1 MPKQE
6 VSVKLH
12 LAQRYATAGQTA
24 IVCQA
29 ELKDGTAPY
38 TVRFTVSLDG
48 GTVHEETVTAKKA
61 GQIQFTYMPQSFG
74 VHEVKVT
81 VTDDS
86 GKKASAKASLPVSV
100 LEEESAQDWAASV
113 EGVTLTGDWRKDL
126 PAIAATQLGYEESR
140 RNFII
145 DENGEQQGYTRYGHW
160 YGMTYEEWCAMFV
173 SFCLHYADIPA
184 EWFPREAECGRWKA
198 KLENIGAY
206 EERGGD
212 YVPQKGDL
220 VFFNYDSDST
230 PDHIGIVVDTAENQI
245 FVIAGNENR
254 SVLKREYGLADS
266 SIVGYANMEHIMER
280 AGVLE
285 KFEQTE
291 ETEGETG
298 DEGETENKGETGN
311 EDETETETAAEPESV
326 IGRKIYTNTDSV
338 NLRELPNVASA
349 AVGRVEA
356 AGTELV
362 ILDVASNG
370 EETWYQITYDG
381 ITAWIRSDLTELGE
395 SETENT
401 PESESETE
409 DMSESESETED
420 MLENGEPEENGTAAG
435 EEAQITIHTEQENV
449 KVGEEI
455 TFIAEVYGLENAAFQ
470 WQYSEDG
477 ESWED
482 IEDETGLS
490 YTTVVTDDNSSYYYR
505 LAALAA
511 APGQSGSQETAA
523 AETAFA
529 ETAGAE
535 AAGVETASAEATF
548 AETAGAE
555 MVAAATVGAETASAE
570 ENQETTDAPG
580 LFAMRKVMAAE
591 EKKPEQTA
599 QQIFSN
605 AMQMPL
611 DTMRAAGPIHLNP
624 KNTPDKDAQDEI
636 VKKEGTVKGTGT
648 ADDPM
653 LHYAKAFEAAKENGS
668 NMIYFWNPYAEFVE
682 NGSAEVSNFTGAV
695 LDGEGIITLA
705 QYTTKHNGYLFEI
718 ANNEEDWSLSN
729 MTLSGSYPLIG
740 MLGGKAALDSV
751 EMNGGTIFF
760 EYIDS
765 EFPQKPRLTVS
776 NIPEGDTYVVK
787 FGEYTAD
794 TAIAASS
801 KHRAPLI
808 RLEGENAKEMA
819 KQIVLDKSLQ
829 NKYKLI
835 FRNNTV
841 YVTENNDYR
850 YVFLSADRGYDDDGI
865 LDDIDAEDG
874 LTPYTPVNTM
884 ETAVKILRE
893 NPDLGGIRVIG
904 KAPEVTEEA
913 VWDMSEFA
921 GAGKNAVERW
931 DGSYIEGSSGITR
944 TMLSSSPVMCDG
956 PIAVVT
962 GALTLKDISLTG
974 KNDATLKVSGS
985 LVMEA
990 GAYLQGNENK
1000 AQDNSKN
1007 ESWKPGGA
1015 VYADG
1020 NAVVTVKSGA
1030 FITGNSAEDGSSI
1043 YATGSAQVTVESGAD
1058 IVTEQKTYKVKKDDR
1073 FGTLDQLPRVG
1084 SLIYADGNAKV
1095 SYSGTISGTSLE
1107 ASIRDS
1113 TTDNMAMFYARSGA
1127 VLTLNGVQIT
1137 NNSGW
1142 RFIICTESGGNVT
1155 LEAGTQISGNTGAE
1169 RIINMGGIIGDPT
1182 YRETSAGVLKLNGT
1196 AENPIKIADNSDSG
1210 CAVYT
1215 RGSVTAS
1222 YAEITGNESSE
1233 EYSGLCATGGS
1244 GGTVDHCKINNNTSD
1259 YYAGVYFDLRSGYP
1273 VTVTDTEIS
1282 GNIVNGTSGGSIAGL
1297 CLGNYSDKNNTS
1309 WVPQIRVQNCT
1320 IKENMNNAG
1329 GFAGLRAIS
1338 STTGT
1343 VISDTEVTGNQS
1355 TGNAGID
1362 LFGDERAVLA
1372 RTTVEENRGDG
1383 KSGIILST
1391 TSIGTLSVMLALTG
1405 DCRISEGQKVYF
1417 GSNRPLRLL
1426 TPIEQENKISLVL
1439 GETADSSYFSVGR
1452 RVVVPYDGT
1461 LTPSDLG
1468 YDSVEFL
1475 TDVTGEIGKF
1485 AGENMPQDPYPTQL
1499 AEDNPDIILAEQGIY
1514 LDGVNGDDGRNGLT
1528 PGTAVKTFEKAKE
1541 KLIEALKEN
1550 PDFNPVIIICGM
1562 VTVDNAANWSLADV
1576 TVPEGSS
1583 ELKRET
1589 LRVKRYSRVNDT
1601 ALVTVTAAGSLTA
1614 DGILWDGAADEMISE
1629 QDKYSEA
1636 IIVVKGGTLTLKE
1649 CTMQDNESYNGRRTD
1664 HTGGGALTAYG
1675 GKVNLADT
1683 AIMNTQSSR
1692 GALYFR
1698 GNVQATLDS
1707 CTITGNSRSSSSTPG
1722 QTWADGG
1729 GISAE
1734 NGAAVTVKD
1743 SIIED
1748 NTTEATH
1755 GGHGIAALNATV
1767 TLIGTGEGK
1776 SKTQPLIY
1784 MGEGGKLI
1792 LGGALASTVEGKPLE
1807 IYLRDT
1813 AIGLAGELSE
1823 TTECLLGLHSDF
1835 AGRIVVES
1843 NKEKTVEAGQY
1854 LDQFELTEETKK
1866 LVPGLSVKDKTEDP
1880 DQHIWADGLHVYLD
1894 GQNGSDENSGSSPE
1908 NAVKTFAAA
1917 KERLAKSSPGANI
1930 VICGRVDVSNQE
1942 TWALTDADGNFT
1954 NSEGET
1960 WQPVIQRYREYYA
1973 DYLVNVLNNGNLTM
1987 ENLVL
1992 DGNSDSVLES
2002 TKKYPSGLICGAEDS
2017 KIVLASGTVLRNQ
2030 KDESGSYVTG
2040 ALYTEGEAEIQEG
2053 ALITDCSNKY
2063 YPIVLV
2069 RKGGSLTLCGEI
2081 KNCTVASSRAIVLVG
2096 SESRDTSYAGS
2107 TLQIDGAY
2115 IHDCTASQII
2125 CVNDRSWLAGMKDTV
2140 IEKNDCGKTGA
2151 VVYLDLDKNTNKL
2164 EMTIQDSM
2172 IRDNKGT
2179 GVTANLSAAADRH
2192 TLTLN
2197 KVIITGNVN
2206 EPVTGGARRCLGGG
2220 VRIGESGNGGTVN
2233 IMDCTIESN
2242 EAYIGGGIYVGSTTA
2257 QVNISGGSI
2266 SNNRSKDEGGGIC
2279 FLRIPDGFSTAKYS
2293 DISASLK
2300 IENGTKICN
2309 NIAMADGDADSSSL
2323 SSLNYA
2329 YGGGIHAICPNV
2341 MIDSS
2346 VEISGN
2352 FAAVEGGG
2360 VYINTYRCSSPGEV
2374 TIDAQ
2379 ITGNTANNGAGIA
2392 VNGSEGCKVLLN
2404 GAVTGNKIREDKNG
2418 YITWTRQQQ
2427 SAGVSVKGGPV
2438 ECRAD
2443 IKDNVGSRGVYVG
2456 ENGHLTF
2463 SGGEISGHMNGFKGG
2478 EIKGGAVGV
2487 DRGGTFEM
2495 TGGKITGNA
2504 VGAEG
2509 CVIKGGAIYA
2519 GQLDNNSNS
2528 RDDASVIISGG
2539 EITGNAVEAAE
2550 TVTQISGGAICA
2562 DQYSNLT
2569 VSAGDIYENALG
2581 KAGLIQGGGIYVNAY
2596 RADLTMTG
2604 GDIYRNAEGGKIQG
2618 GGVHLYGYSS
2628 SSYGACAIT
2637 GGTIRE
2643 NGQTG
2648 LYETDQSKIDN
2659 GICTVN
2665 VGGGVYAGRGVSLTI
2680 GGDAVIS
2687 RNTAQAGGGIY
2698 AEASGALTVGGNAII
2713 TENEAYEGNGG
2724 GVYTLKPTEVNGSA
2738 VISENRAAKD
2748 GGGIYF
2754 TDDNRNYGGYW
2765 GNSGAWESNLNGGY
2779 FLYNTAGGNG
2789 GALHL
2794 KNDASSVSTNRYV
2807 SIHNAY
2813 IEGNKAVY
2821 GQGIYCDQ
2829 FRHIRLYG
2837 NQAVIEDAIY
2847 LRSTDC
2853 AIELAATCQNS
2864 NTYLVEVNDN
2874 KKEGLLY
2881 ASRLFQVN
2889 STVVTPYIISTAA
2902 AALRWFTVKN
2912 ASYILMEGSSSKR
2925 NDIILGRC
2933 VFIDSVTGSDDFVF
2947 NKVGDHT
2954 GVNPDTAVKTF
2965 DAAKKRL
2972 GSSPGVIFVSGP
2984 VQIEGSETWSLSGGQ
2999 SIRRYTGFAIGAKD
3013 VFPVYEGNLVEVKE
3027 GGNLTL
3033 SSNITIDGGSEYLDQ
3048 AVEGCLIK
3056 VEGGGVLT
3064 ANSSTKLQ
3072 NNTTTGCGGAMR
3084 IEDGGTAVLNGGN
3097 ITNTVAEQ
3105 QGNAIYQDGKLVLT
3119 GSPLINGDIY
3129 LGEVQKDANGEPLA
3143 KPEEDVIQIK
3153 TYFSPRGE
3161 IKISL
3166 GDAYY
3171 TRPVVIYQDGKP
3183 APETDKAGST
3193 FVMAENVA
3201 AMYALANRN
3210 DRTEDDEDKD
3220 TLELTQP
3227 LVVYID
3233 GVNGKDD
3240 WGFGDAAYMDG
3251 DTPDTA
3257 VKTLKRA
3264 YQLLAERGAATL
3276 FVVNTVTIE
3285 SADITITS
3293 RSYTDTAGNA
3303 ITIPEDKVPGGVAIR
3318 RYSQPYAW
3326 EEVTKE
3332 LKDKYGDTYQGGYTK
3347 TSNVNE
3353 LFVVEDGGALTIG
3366 DKLTVNGH
3374 SLAFPSANP
3383 RYNAP
3388 AVKGA
3393 ALIRADGGSLTLE
3406 GDALLTRNS
3415 SVGDGGAVYVN
3426 GGTVTMFAAGIT
3438 NTSAK
3443 NGGAVY
3449 AGAGSVVMP
3458 KEDGSKIST
3467 RNFQSV
3473 KADENG
3479 GAIYIA
3485 EGASAELYAGTEIS
3499 YASAKEG
3506 SAVYQGGRFSVE
3518 GQMNVSGEV
3527 YLAADHYIDVNSGG
3541 FLNNG
3546 SWIIDP
3552 ENPYEGR
3559 DIALYA
3565 DEMEKPNDDEKAK
3578 FPLVEEVA
3586 RFYYLN
3592 NEDESLIENGPR
3604 RANMLELQLPHF
3616 VYIDGVNGS
3625 DKYEDGRTE
3634 LTIGTA
3640 PETAVKTLK
3649 KAYELL
3655 KERNCPR
3662 LYVVDTVTIDT
3673 SILLSEKRYAG
3684 SDGAV
3689 ELDKEAEIMRYSQPN
3704 AAAELTGFNRE
3715 SNKNALFKIAENGNL
3730 TLRSM
3735 VIDGHSTGQGGN
3747 KRTTAPAVEAQ
3758 APLIENAG
3766 TLRIASGTVLR
3777 NNNNAMENG
3786 RGGAL
3791 YVNGGE
3797 TIAYGGTIAGT
3808 AASLGSAVYLDG
3820 ELKIYNSMQ
3829 LGDLQVYLHSD
3840 DIDKPTGSYIYVETN
3855 EPNSGRPIT
3864 VDFPNYVD
3872 YRVIA
3877 EYSDDL
3883 KPNADKYSEDVAKR
3897 EAAGLLKVVEKQQVL
3912 LRKYPDEAK
3921 QINVTVPLYVCMYAY
3936 GGNGKVVTPTEEAYA
3951 ITSRSNCPVQIT
3963 SVQAT
3968 EAIWDL
3974 KEKAAELKEA
3984 GELYLALDGQP
3995 VTKEKTDTSKNDR
4008 WLIPAAPLIPEDG
4021 DGDDGSGANRGPQ
4034 NLSIQIDAAI
4044 AGGNVNEEGEAR
4056 VCTVTYTVAAA
4067 EN

>member
-1 MPKQE
+1 
-6 VSVKLH
+6 
-12 LAQRYATAGQTA
+12 
-24 IVCQA
+24 
-29 ELKDGTAPY
+29 
-38 TVRFTVSLDG
+38 
-48 GTVHEETVTAKKA
+48 
-61 GQIQFTYMPQSFG
+61 
-74 VHEVKVT
+74 
-81 VTDDS
+81 
-86 GKKASAKASLPVSV
+86 
-100 LEEESAQDWAASV
+100 
-113 EGVTLTGDWRKDL
+113 
-126 PAIAATQLGYEESR
+126 
-140 RNFII
+140 
-145 DENGEQQGYTRYGHW
+145 
-160 YGMTYEEWCAMFV
+160 
-173 SFCLHYADIPA
+173 
-184 EWFPREAECGRWKA
+184 
-198 KLENIGAY
+198 
-206 EERGGD
+206 
-212 YVPQKGDL
+212 
-220 VFFNYDSDST
+220 
-230 PDHIGIVVDTAENQI
+230 
-245 FVIAGNENR
+245 
-254 SVLKREYGLADS
+254 
-266 SIVGYANMEHIMER
+266 
-280 AGVLE
+280 
-285 KFEQTE
+285 
-291 ETEGETG
+291 
-298 DEGETENKGETGN
+298 
-311 EDETETETAAEPESV
+311 
-326 IGRKIYTNTDSV
+326 
-338 NLRELPNVASA
+338 
-349 AVGRVEA
+349 
-356 AGTELV
+356 
-362 ILDVASNG
+362 
-370 EETWYQITYDG
+370 
-381 ITAWIRSDLTELGE
+381 
-395 SETENT
+395 
-401 PESESETE
+401 
-409 DMSESESETED
+409 
-420 MLENGEPEENGTAAG
+420 
-435 EEAQITIHTEQENV
+435 
-449 KVGEEI
+449 
-455 TFIAEVYGLENAAFQ
+455 
-470 WQYSEDG
+470 
-477 ESWED
+477 
-482 IEDETGLS
+482 
-490 YTTVVTDDNSSYYYR
+490 
-505 LAALAA
+505 
-511 APGQSGSQETAA
+511 
-523 AETAFA
+523 
-529 ETAGAE
+529 
-535 AAGVETASAEATF
+535 
-548 AETAGAE
+548 
-555 MVAAATVGAETASAE
+555 
-570 ENQETTDAPG
+570 
-580 LFAMRKVMAAE
+580 
-591 EKKPEQTA
+591 
-599 QQIFSN
+599 
-605 AMQMPL
+605 MQMPL

-624 KNTPDKDAQDEI
+624 KNTPDRNAEDQI
-636 VKKEGTVKGTGT
+636 VKEAGTVNGTGT

-653 LHYAKAFEAAKENGS
+653 LHFAKAFAAAKENGS
-668 NMIYFWNPYAEFVE
+668 NTIYFWNPYAEFVE

-740 MLGGKAALDSV
+740 MLGGKTALNNV

-760 EYIDS
+760 EYIES

-808 RLEGENAKEMA
+808 RLEGENAGEMA

-829 NKYKLI
+829 RKYKLI

-841 YVTENNDYR
+841 YVTENNDYL

-865 LDDIDAEDG
+865 LDDIDEEDG

-904 KAPEVTEEA
+904 KAPEVTEET
-913 VWDMSEFA
+913 VWDLSEFA
-921 GAGKNAVERW
+921 QAGKNAVERW
-931 DGSYIEGSSGITR
+931 SGQYIDSSGITR
-944 TMLSSSPVMCDG
+944 TMSSSSPVMCDG
-956 PIAVVT
+956 PVAVVT
-962 GALTLKDISLTG
+962 GTLTLQNISLTG

-1000 AQDNSKN
+1000 AKDNSEN

-1015 VYADG
+1015 IYADG

-1030 FITGNSAEDGSSI
+1030 FIINNSAQDGSSI
-1043 YATGSAQVTVESGAD
+1043 YATGNALVTVESGAD
-1058 IVTEQKTYKVKKDDR
+1058 IVTGQKTYKERKDYR
-1073 FGTLDQLPRVG
+1073 PGTLDELPRVG
-1084 SLIYADGNAKV
+1084 SLIYADGNAQV
-1095 SYSGTISGTSLE
+1095 SFSGTISGTSPII
-1107 ASIRDS
+1107 SVRDS

-1127 VLTLNGVQIT
+1127 GLTLNGVQIT
-1137 NNSGW
+1137 GNSNW

-1169 RIINMGGIIGDPT
+1169 RIINMGGIIGNPT
-1182 YRETSAGVLKLNGT
+1182 YGETSAGALKLNGT
-1196 AENPIKIADNSDSG
+1196 AENLVKIANNSDSG

-1233 EYSGLCATGGS
+1233 EYSGLCAAGGY
-1244 GGTVDHCKINNNTSD
+1244 GGTIEHCKINNNTSD
-1259 YYAGVYFDLRSGYP
+1259 YYAGVYFDLGSGYP
-1273 VTVTDTEIS
+1273 VTMTDTEIS
-1282 GNIVNGTSGGSIAGL
+1282 GNTVNGTSGGSIAGL

-1309 WVPQIRVQNCT
+1309 WVPRIRVQNCT
-1320 IKENMNNAG
+1320 IKENVNNAG

-1343 VISDTEVTGNQS
+1343 VISDTKVTGNQS

-1372 RTTVEENRGDG
+1372 RTTVEENSGDG

-1391 TSIGTLSVMLALTG
+1391 TSIGTLSAMLALTG

-1439 GETADSSYFSVGR
+1439 GETADASYFSVGR

-1461 LTPSDLG
+1461 LSPADIG

-1475 TDVTGEIGKF
+1475 TDVTSEIEKF

-1499 AEDNPDIILAEQGIY
+1499 AEDSPDIILAEQGIY
-1514 LDGVNGDDGRNGLT
+1514 LDGVNGDDGRTGLT

-1576 TVPEGSS
+1576 TVPEGSP

-1629 QDKYSEA
+1629 QGKYSGGEA
-1636 IIVVKGGTLTLKE
+1636 IILVNNGALTLQN
-1649 CTMQDNESYNGRRTD
+1649 CTMLDNESYNGSSN
-1664 HTGGGALTAYG
+1664 HTGGGALTASG
-1675 GKVNLADT
+1675 GTVNLT
-1683 AIMNTQSSR
+1683 NTEILNTQSSR

-1698 GNVQATLDS
+1698 GNVQATLDG
-1707 CTITGNSRSSSSTPG
+1707 CTITGNERPSSSTPG
-1722 QTWADGG
+1722 QTWANGG

-1743 SIIED
+1743 SVIEG
-1748 NTTEATH
+1748 NTTSATH

-1767 TLIGTGEGK
+1767 TLIGTEEGK

-1784 MGEGGKLI
+1784 MGAGGKLI
-1792 LGGALASTVEGKPLE
+1792 LGGALASTEEGEPLE

-1813 AIGLAGELSE
+1813 AIGLAEELTE
-1823 TTECLLGLHSDF
+1823 TTKCLLSLHGDF
-1835 AGRIVVES
+1835 TGRIVVES

-1854 LDQFELTEETKK
+1854 LEQFTLTEETAK

-1880 DQHIWADGLHVYLD
+1880 EQHIWADGLHVYLD

-1930 VICGRVDVSNQE
+1930 VICGRVDISSQE
-1942 TWALTDADGNFT
+1942 TWSLTDADGNFT

-1960 WQPVIQRYREYYA
+1960 WQPVIQRYRDYYN
-1973 DYLVNVLNNGNLTM
+1973 DVLVKAVKNGDLTM

-1992 DGNSDSVLES
+1992 DGNSDSVIES
-2002 TKKYPSGLICGAEDS
+2002 TKRDPDGLISGEEGS
-2017 KIVLASGTVLRNQ
+2017 KIILAAGTVLRNQ
-2030 KDESGSYVTG
+2030 KVENTSYDSG
-2040 ALYTEGEAEIQEG
+2040 ALYTEGEAEIQKG
-2053 ALITDCSNKY
+2053 ALITDCSNKAQ
-2063 YPIVLV
+2063 PIIMV
-2069 RKGGSLTLCGEI
+2069 RKGGSLKLCGEI
-2081 KNCTVASSRAIVLVG
+2081 KNCTVESTHAIVLVG
-2096 SESRDTSYAGS
+2096 SDSRDVSYKGS
-2107 TLQIDGAY
+2107 ALQIEGAY
-2115 IHDCTASQII
+2115 IHDCTATQII
-2125 CVNDRSWLAGMKDTV
+2125 CVNDRSWFAGMKDTV
-2140 IEKNDCGKTGA
+2140 IEKNDCGKTGS

-2164 EMTIQDSM
+2164 EMTIQNST
-2172 IRDNKGT
+2172 ICDNKGT
-2179 GVTANLSAAADRH
+2179 GVTVYLSDAADRH
-2192 TLTLN
+2192 SLTLN
-2197 KVIITGNVN
+2197 NVIITGNIN
-2206 EPVTGGARRCLGGG
+2206 ESANGAARGYPGGG
-2220 VRIGESGNGGTVN
+2220 VRIGDGGTVN
-2233 IMDCTIESN
+2233 ITDCTIEYN
-2242 EAYIGGGIYVGSTTA
+2242 EANIGGGVYVGSTTA
-2257 QVNISGGSI
+2257 QLNISGGSI

-2279 FLRIPDGFSTAKYS
+2279 FLRTPDRDYSKY
-2293 DISASLK
+2293 DDVSASLQVK
-2300 IENGTKICN
+2300 NGTKICN
-2309 NIAMADGDADSSSL
+2309 NTAKSDGDAGYSSIPSF
-2323 SSLNYA
+2323 SYA
-2329 YGGGIHAICPNV
+2329 YGGGIFAICPNV
-2341 MIDSS
+2341 TIEDS

-2352 FAAVEGGG
+2352 FAALEGGG
-2360 VYINTYRCSSPGEV
+2360 VYIDTYHCSSSGEV

-2392 VNGSEGCKVLLN
+2392 VNGSDSCKVLLN
-2404 GAVTGNKIREDKNG
+2404 GAVTGNKTREDKNG
-2418 YITWTRQQQ
+2418 YTTWTRQQQ

-2463 SGGEISGHMNGFKGG
+2463 SGGEISGHMNGVKDGEEKGG
-2478 EIKGGAVGV
+2478 VVVVETNGILNGALVMKGGAVGV

-2495 TGGKITGNA
+2495 TGGRITGNA
-2504 VGAEG
+2504 VGAES

-2519 GQLDNNSNS
+2519 GQLLNSNYRS
-2528 RDDASVIISGG
+2528 DDASVIISGG

-2562 DQYSNLT
+2562 DGYSNLT
-2569 VSAGDIYENALG
+2569 VSGGDIYENALG
-2581 KAGLIQGGGIYVNAY
+2581 KAGLIQGGGIYVYACD
-2596 RADLTMTG
+2596 ADLTMTG

-2628 SSYGACAIT
+2628 SSNGACAIT

-2648 LYETDQSKIDN
+2648 LYETDQDNIDN
-2659 GICTVN
+2659 GIYTVN
-2665 VGGGVYAGRGVSLTI
+2665 VGGGVYVGRGVSLTI

-2765 GNSGAWESNLNGGY
+2765 GTSGAWESILNGGY
-2779 FLYNTAGGNG
+2779 LLYNTAGGNG
-2789 GALHL
+2789 GALYL
-2794 KNDASSVSTNRYV
+2794 KNDADKESQKGSLVYQNQYV
-2807 SIHNAY
+2807 SVHNAY

-2847 LRSTDC
+2847 LLSTDC
-2853 AIELAATCQNS
+2853 EIELAATCQNS
-2864 NTYLVEVNDN
+2864 NTYLVEVNDD
-2874 KKEGLLY
+2874 KPKGLLY
-2881 ASRLFQVN
+2881 ANRLFRVN
-2889 STVVTPYIISTAA
+2889 STVVTPTKGSIETATP
-2902 AALRWFTVKN
+2902 ALRWFTVKN
-2912 ASYILMEGSSSKR
+2912 ASYILMAGSDTWNGKDM
-2925 NDIILGRC
+2925 DIVLGRC

-2947 NKVGDHT
+2947 NKTGDHT
-2954 GVNPDTAVKTF
+2954 GVNPDKAVKTF
-2965 DAAKKRL
+2965 KAAKQLL
-2972 GSSPGVIFVSGP
+2972 GSDPGVIYVSGP
-2984 VQIEGSETWSLSGGQ
+2984 VQVEGTETWELYSSNQ

-3013 VFPVYEGNLVEVKE
+3013 VYPVYEGNLVEVKE

-3033 SSNITIDGGSEYLDQ
+3033 SRYITIDGGSEYLDQ
-3048 AVEGCLIK
+3048 AVEGCIIK
-3056 VEGGGVLT
+3056 VEGGGTLT
-3064 ANSSTKLQ
+3064 ANSSTNLQ

-3084 IEDGGTAVLNGGN
+3084 IEDGGTAVLNGSK

-3119 GSPLINGDIY
+3119 GSPTINGDIY
-3129 LGEVQKDANGEPLA
+3129 LGEVQKDENGEPLA

-3153 TYFSPRGE
+3153 TYFSPKSKIE
-3161 IKISL
+3161 ISL

-3171 TRPVVIYQDGKP
+3171 TRPVVIYQDGKD

-3293 RSYTDTAGNA
+3293 RSYTDTDGNV

-3332 LKDKYGDTYQGGYTK
+3332 LKDKYGDTYLGGYTAI
-3347 TSNVNE
+3347 SNVNE
-3353 LFVVEDGGALTIG
+3353 LFVVKDGGALTVG

-3393 ALIRADGGSLTLE
+3393 ALVRVDGGSLTLKE
-3406 GDALLTRNS
+3406 DALLTRNS
-3415 SVGDGGAVYVN
+3415 SVGNGGAVYVN
-3426 GGTVTMFAAGIT
+3426 GGAVTMYEASIT
-3438 NTSAK
+3438 NTSAV

-3449 AGAGSVVMP
+3449 AGTGSVVMP
-3458 KEDGSKIST
+3458 KENIT
-3467 RNFQSV
+3467 RKFQSV
-3473 KADENG
+3473 RAEENG

-3499 YASAKEG
+3499 NASAKEG
-3506 SAVYQGGRFSVE
+3506 SAVYQGGSFSVE

-3527 YLAADHYIDVNSGG
+3527 YLKTDHYIDVNSGG

-3565 DEMEKPNDDEKAK
+3565 DGMEKPNDKEKAK
-3578 FPLVEEVA
+3578 FPLVDEVA

-3625 DKYEDGRTE
+3625 DEYDDKRTE
-3634 LTIGTA
+3634 LTIGST

-3662 LYVVDTVTIDT
+3662 LYVVDTVTINT
-3673 SILLSEKRYAG
+3673 SILLSELRYAG

-3689 ELDKEAEIMRYSQPN
+3689 ELDKEAEIMRYSKPD

-3715 SNKNALFKIAENGNL
+3715 SNINALFKIAENGNL

-3840 DIDKPTGSYIYVETN
+3840 DYDKPTGSYIYVETN
-3855 EPNSGRPIT
+3855 EPNSGMPIT

-3984 GELYLALDGQP
+3984 GEMYLALDGQT
-3995 VTKEKTDTSKNDR
+3995 VTEEKTDTSKNDR
-4008 WLIPAAPLIPEDG
+4008 WLIPAAPLITEDG
-4021 DGDDGSGANRGPQ
+4021 DGDDGSGANREPQ